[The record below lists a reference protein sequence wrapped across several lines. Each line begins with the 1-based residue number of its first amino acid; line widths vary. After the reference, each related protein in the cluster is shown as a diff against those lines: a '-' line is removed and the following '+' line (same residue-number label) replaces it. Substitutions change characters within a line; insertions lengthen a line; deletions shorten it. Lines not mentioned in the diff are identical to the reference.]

1 MTTRTLF
8 ITAIDINAT
17 GSMASQLETMPSVQ
31 SSQAEVW
38 YLKNIL
44 FGPPG
49 EEKKEYN
56 IITQN
61 FNGYVFHICVS
72 PFVLTPYL
80 SIDLARLL
88 LYVSPICIQSKET
101 DENVCIGNILILRD
115 NITILPP
122 ERRTVSYEF
131 LSQLVAEYLLNT
143 SPDVDISSALEIMPY
158 TQSECAFR
166 VFTVS
171 VDLQD
176 LQREWI

>member
-1 MTTRTLF
+1 
-8 ITAIDINAT
+8 
-17 GSMASQLETMPSVQ
+17 MASQLETMPSIQ

-38 YLKNIL
+38 YLKDIL

-49 EEKKEYN
+49 EEKKEYK

-61 FNGYVFHICVS
+61 FNGYAPYIPVCLDFISVCRPCSFIAICKPHTYWV
-72 PFVLTPYL
+72 V
-80 SIDLARLL
+80 
-88 LYVSPICIQSKET
+88 VSKET
-101 DENVCIGNILILRD
+101 DENVYIGNILILRD

-131 LSQLVAEYLLNT
+131 LSQLVAEYLLKS

-158 TQSECAFR
+158 TQSECVFR

-171 VDLQD
+171 VDLGD